1 MSACYLSPDEIAQR
15 RTELGQVEAQL
26 KALTRR
32 KSVLRAEILSGFAA
46 PVKGAAP
53 EQLPLVETA
62 PTATTATPAP
72 EAPSHAPEAAK
83 PAAAARSAIQLRE
96 AVLAA
101 LRAAKGRRSRRVLA
115 TLLGESE
122 ADVHECL
129 MELIE
134 RGEARSARRGGY
146 EATDKPQ
153 ARGRDTKPGKGQKK
167 PAAAPPA
174 EPIVLGDMTM
184 TEVRQVLLDEIG
196 TWTRWHS
203 GAAADHALWEK
214 LRESGHD
221 DEDGFDLGRNVD
233 KVGQEALTALA
244 KEGRIQYSEAPGNW
258 NNSYAPLGVPRTAEG
273 GPDEPRPPRAKKASK
288 KAPAKSAKP
297 AAKKAS
303 KAKAAK
309 GTRSRTWTVPED
321 IETVL
326 REWGDWY
333 DGALLE
339 AKVRELLPLSLSPS
353 TAEWNNALRGLIEVK
368 KVERREVDGRVQFR
382 LRSEAEPKKAKG
394 KKSGET
400 PTPAIDWRQERKEAV
415 AHIAA
420 AHRAGARISAPP
432 GTARSQ
438 FLAYLGAAGA
448 LAMGTRGWDFEL
460 SCEIDGRRVSE
471 GVWRMSLDYL
481 LDQIEENAEAN
492 GGVWPTAASL
502 ADLLEAPC
510 GLVDDLVAELL
521 DLERLR
527 EVPQTVGA
535 SRFEVLPSPKQKK
548 RSSAAT
554 RTAPLFEGVEPAP
567 GEEAAE

>member
-1 MSACYLSPDEIAQR
+1 MTAYLTGDEIAQR
-15 RTELGQVEAQL
+15 RTELGQVEEQL
-26 KALTRR
+26 KALGRR
-32 KSVLRAEILSGFAA
+32 RSVLRAEILSGFAA

-96 AVLAA
+96 AVLEL

-297 AAKKAS
+297 AAKKA
-303 KAKAAK
+303 A
-309 GTRSRTWTVPED
+309 
-321 IETVL
+321 
-326 REWGDWY
+326 
-333 DGALLE
+333 
-339 AKVRELLPLSLSPS
+339 
-353 TAEWNNALRGLIEVK
+353 
-368 KVERREVDGRVQFR
+368 
-382 LRSEAEPKKAKG
+382 KKAPSKG
-394 KKSGET
+394 KKAPAPPP
-400 PTPAIDWRQERKEAV
+400 PTRTVGEAV
-415 AHIAA
+415 EKILGEVQPQQWREARELVAYRLTSNKGYPIPVAGLYLA
-420 AHRAGARISAPP
+420 GNSQGAEIDAVLSLLFEAGAVYTKSSGPIRLVEVGAAVDVKSIVAEMLRLTHEFVLELIDGSD
-432 GTARSQ
+432 TTTDDLARS
-438 FLAYLGAAGA
+438 
-448 LAMGTRGWDFEL
+448 
-460 SCEIDGRRVSE
+460 
-471 GVWRMSLDYL
+471 
-481 LDQIEENAEAN
+481 
-492 GGVWPTAASL
+492 
-502 ADLLEAPC
+502 LEVPC
-510 GLVDDLVAELL
+510 GLVLSVLEELQ
-521 DLERLR
+521 EAGRI
-527 EVPQTVGA
+527 VQGA
-535 SRFEVLPSPKQKK
+535 RGRWQL
-548 RSSAAT
+548 SAAA
-554 RTAPLFEGVEPAP
+554 RTAPLFDDVEPAP
-567 GEEAAE
+567 AGEEAAE